1 MATLANKRIYIGR
14 NSNDNRLHIIVTNS
28 DDSELKNVQFGN
40 PNSVSNTVSRTQKSD
55 NGIISHCRI
64 EIDKDGNMRIKNMKD
79 RNITYVD
86 GDQIMERYLEETSL
100 LELGKDRYKIAVN
113 TVLKIARKALGIA
126 EPGGNNVNN
135 GYANQD
141 NHNHQSHIRIPA
153 RHLERVWNDY
163 HDGLIELKKKNKRT
177 QTNRM
182 MLMMFGSGFG
192 SLIVGL
198 LTSYQALEPGL
209 VAVFTA
215 LPSLVIGMIIFWIM
229 AKDDSIEEEDR
240 INNTFNR
247 DYVCPHCG
255 KPLGRI
261 AYELLPSQMPQC
273 TKCKAEFEF

>member
-14 NSNDNRLHIIVTNS
+14 DSKDNKLHIIVTNNN
-28 DDSELKNVQFGN
+28 DSERKNARFGN
-40 PNSVSNTVSRTQKSD
+40 PNSVNTSVSRTQEIANS
-55 NGIISHCRI
+55 IVAHCRI
-64 EIDKDGNMRIKNMKD
+64 EIDKDENMRIKNLKD

-86 GDQIMERYLEETSL
+86 GDQVMERHLEETSL
-100 LELGKDRYKIAVN
+100 LELGRDQYKIAVN
-113 TVLKIARKALGIA
+113 TILKIARKILGIP
-126 EPGGNNVNN
+126 EPSGNDVNRGNVNHGN
-135 GYANQD
+135 DQQVP
-141 NHNHQSHIRIPA
+141 HEEISV

-240 INNTFNR
+240 INNTFTSN
-247 DYVCPHCG
+247 YVCPHCRKSLG
-255 KPLGRI
+255 KI
-261 AYELLPSQMPQC
+261 AYEQLPSQWPQC
-273 TKCKAEFEF
+273 PRCKAVFKF